1 MSEAT
6 KLLNDAFNARYLT
19 PAQVAEDFIA
29 PPGFLRLL
37 GLDHCIMVGPRGSGK
52 TTLLKMLQLEALQK
66 WLPMHRENRQE
77 YAGFIGIFV
86 PADVRWSMQLDFH
99 TRGIAAEAGRIALQT
114 SAFCHAVCLAL
125 LETLENCI
133 TVARTGSDFQIYS
146 AFAFDRKAESELVN
160 LLAKL
165 WRTRVEVPSLLGLRQ
180 ALRLSQTELPILAAR
195 LVSGESLASVVAAQ
209 PFIGMAWLDAL
220 ISALDTINEKIG
232 CKTQRWALLL
242 DELEIVPET
251 LLRNILMPLRSSS
264 PNLIFKLALSPSG
277 AGAMVLSNVEQHG
290 PTHGNDFKTITLG
303 YAEKSQTRRFSAQ
316 LMASALMRK
325 GIRASADDLVSVMG
339 PSMFQPA
346 LEVGDEGIQS
356 RAVLA
361 RQKVFQELALKDE
374 SFADALG
381 KKDIDPANLSFK
393 ENDKRAW
400 FVRKIYPL
408 VVFRNHYRRNA
419 DDDGKVI
426 ARGAV
431 GLQLYS
437 GYPILLDLTE
447 GNPRW
452 VLNLADEL
460 AAEAEKR
467 EKDIKA
473 AGVQSAAIETF
484 YERFASLLR
493 VYPIEQPLSRRPTTL
508 FDFVERLGT
517 YLSSKLLEDTFSADP
532 SLSFTID
539 QAAYESHGR
548 FIETCIQLGVFILMT
563 AGATDDGPPDL
574 GAGGLVGKRVR
585 LCHRLAPKFRLP
597 VHSTRPIAISSA
609 LSENVTTSRS
619 APRPPAKSVD
629 VQRPSDDSQSSLF

>member
-6 KLLNDAFNARYLT
+6 KLLNDAFNARNLT

-29 PPGFLRLL
+29 PPGYSRLL

-52 TTLLKMLQLEALQK
+52 TTLLKMLQLEALQS
-66 WLPMHRENRQE
+66 WLPAHRENRHE

-99 TRGIAAEAGRIALQT
+99 TRGIATEAGRIALQT
-114 SAFCHAVCLAL
+114 SAFSHAVCLAL

-133 TVARTGSDFQIYS
+133 TVGRTGSDLQIYS
-146 AFAFDRKAESELVN
+146 AFAFDRKTESELIN
-160 LLAKL
+160 TLAKL
-165 WRTRVEVPSLLGLRQ
+165 WRMKVEVPSLLGLRQ

-220 ISALDTINEKIG
+220 VTALDTINEMIG
-232 CKTQRWALLL
+232 NKTQRWALLL

-277 AGAMVLSNVEQHG
+277 AGAMVLSNVEQYG

-303 YAEKSQTRRFSAQ
+303 YVEKSQTRRFSAQ
-316 LMASALMRK
+316 LMASALTRK
-325 GIRASADDLVSVMG
+325 GISASADDLLSVMG
-339 PSMFQPA
+339 PSMFQPT
-346 LEVGDEGIQS
+346 LEAADEGTQS

-361 RQKVFQELALKDE
+361 RQKVFQELAAKDE
-374 SFADALG
+374 SFADALE
-381 KKDIDPANLSFK
+381 KKNIDPTNLSFK

-408 VVFRNHYRRNA
+408 AVFRNHYRRSA
-419 DDDGKVI
+419 GDDGRVI

-431 GLQLYS
+431 GMQLYS

-467 EKDIKA
+467 EKDIRA
-473 AGVQSAAIETF
+473 VGVQSSAIETF

-493 VYPIEQPLSRRPTTL
+493 VYPIEQPVSRRPTTL

-517 YLSSKLLEDTFSADP
+517 YLSSKLLEDAFSADP

-548 FIETCIQLGVFILMT
+548 FIETCVQLGVFILMT

-597 VHSTRPIAISSA
+597 VHSTRPIAMSSA
-609 LSENVTTSRS
+609 LSEDTTPSRS
-619 APRPPAKSVD
+619 VARPQLKNVVERPA
-629 VQRPSDDSQSSLF
+629 DDSQSSLF